1 MRICHPFT
9 VLLACSVFFGCS
21 GGGGGG
27 IAWEGEEPHLIV
39 RGIIDGEMV
48 DIELRGAE
56 ALAAG
61 ISCERE
67 YLADESPSMPG
78 EPDLA
83 TAVFN
88 EVKINATVTING
100 EQRFLELELKQHD
113 LQGDAIG
120 ADITVVPRLAVGL
133 PAADEM
139 WLEFEW
145 QTLPDET
152 TVLEVAA
159 LEGNVT
165 LERFTGTPGADTV
178 VIPSGDGEIG
188 VTIDARWSPT
198 DSLLISVTAPC
209 VDSDVGLN

>member
-1 MRICHPFT
+1 MRTRHAFA
-9 VLLACSVFFGCS
+9 LLLGCSMFLGCS

-27 IAWEGEEPHLIV
+27 ITWEGEEPHLIV
-39 RGIIDGEMV
+39 RGVIDGEMV
-48 DIELRGAE
+48 DIELRGAD
-56 ALAAG
+56 AVAAG
-61 ISCERE
+61 VSCERE
-67 YLADESPSMPG
+67 YLADESSTMPG
-78 EPDLA
+78 EPDLS

-113 LQGDAIG
+113 LQSDAIG
-120 ADITVVPRLAVGL
+120 TDITVVPRLAVGL

-165 LERFTGTPGADTV
+165 LERFTGTPGTDTV
-178 VIPSGDGEIG
+178 VIPSGDGDVG

-198 DSLLISVTAPC
+198 DSLQISVTAPC